1 MCAAKVET
9 LQMDICE
16 VSGRLG
22 NKKGYP
28 KSFYMLRALEGS
40 QIKVPL
46 TFPCFTL
53 FQYKERLSAKLS
65 WMTGSPKEKNNC
77 LQSSY

>member
-1 MCAAKVET
+1 MHRDSDVMCAAKVET

-40 QIKVPL
+40 
-46 TFPCFTL
+46 
-53 FQYKERLSAKLS
+53 SD
-65 WMTGSPKEKNNC
+65 
-77 LQSSY
+77 